1 MRWKPFRDLYKYLYR
16 KLDILVRIFVPPGN
30 KRRAKKL
37 YAIWS
42 KFYDISV
49 KTDKNYLRGLH
60 ETIDMSVSKGDVTL
74 DIGCGTGFATFYA
87 AKTSKKVIGIDLSE
101 AMVNKIQKKI
111 DKKGVKNVE
120 VLTGSFPEDMQS
132 PDNKFDSIISSHTF
146 VHYGKKQRTDAY
158 KAIFDLL
165 KTGGTIGLFTTR
177 GEIAPMFEKRDEL
190 IKNLKQSGFKNIET
204 KYFPDVYL
212 IAIAQKPH
220 KPQK

>member
-1 MRWKPFRDLYKYLYR
+1 MRRKPFRDLYKYIYR
-16 KLDILVRIFVPPGN
+16 KFDILLSRFVPPGN
-30 KRRAKKL
+30 KRRAKKF

-60 ETIDMSVSKGDVTL
+60 ETIDMSVSKDDVTL
-74 DIGCGTGFATFYA
+74 DIGCGASFATFYA
-87 AKTSKKVIGIDLSE
+87 AKTSKKVIGIDLSA
-101 AMVNKIQKKI
+101 AMVKKIQKKI

-120 VLTGSFPEDMQS
+120 VLTGSFPEDIQS
-132 PDNKFDSIISSHTF
+132 PDKKFDSIISSHTF
-146 VHYGKKQRTDAY
+146 VHYSKGQRSNAY

-165 KTGGTIGLFTTR
+165 KTGGMLGLFTTR

-204 KYFPDVYL
+204 KYFSDMYL
-212 IAIAQKPH
+212 IAIAK
-220 KPQK
+220 KSL